1 MGPKKQAA
9 KQGEEEDN
17 STRDF
22 FNYYKK
28 YCKELEVPVFK
39 PLENKITELMEE
51 GLHLN
56 EILINDKIGE
66 FGARALFNALK
77 NVKYKIFF
85 YLFSFYEM
93 KKTHYSKN

>member
-9 KQGEEEDN
+9 KQGEDEDN
-17 STRDF
+17 STKDF
-22 FNYYKK
+22 LTYYKR
-28 YCKELEVPVFK
+28 YCKELEIQPFK
-39 PLENKITELMEE
+39 ALETKIGELLEE

-77 NVKYKIFF
+77 AVK
-85 YLFSFYEM
+85 
-93 KKTHYSKN
+93 

>member
-17 STRDF
+17 STKDF
-22 FNYYKK
+22 LTYYKK
-28 YCKELEVPVFK
+28 FCKELEVPIFK
-39 PLENKITELMEE
+39 PLETKIGELIEE
-51 GLHLN
+51 GGHLN

-77 NVKYKIFF
+77 AVK
-85 YLFSFYEM
+85 
-93 KKTHYSKN
+93 